1 MIESSMK
8 QGGSQK
14 PDDGALLAQRPDSAS
29 EVASAEANLAPS
41 AAGATPFMAQY
52 LEMKARHPDALLFFR
67 MGDFYE
73 LFFDDAVK
81 AAQSLDIAQTHR
93 GAHNG
98 QPIPMAGVPAHSAE
112 MYLSRLIRQ
121 GHRVAVCEQV
131 EDPAEARKRG
141 SKAVVRREIVRV
153 VTPGTITEEALLEA
167 RLANC
172 LAAIGVAGGGRE
184 AAVAL
189 ADVSTGRFEVFAV
202 AAADLADV
210 LGAAA
215 PGEVLVADGSAA
227 QADIA
232 RALAGLTITP
242 RPDARA
248 DARAGERLMKAAY
261 GVSTLDA
268 FGSFSRAELIA
279 CALLFDYLAL
289 TQAGSAARLDP
300 PKRTAPDAFL
310 AIDPATRASL
320 EIERSARGQRQGSL
334 IVCVDRTITAA
345 GARLLAARIGR
356 PLRDRAEIERR
367 LDGVSFFLDASERRD
382 FVREALKKSG
392 DLERARM
399 RLLLRRGGP
408 RDLAALAACVAVG
421 EQLAADLSAERG
433 GLPAEIADACA
444 ALNLA
449 DKPRLA
455 AFAADV
461 ARALSTD
468 LPVSPREGGF
478 VAQGFDPALDE
489 VRTLRE
495 DARGVIARLQAE
507 YAAQTD
513 IPGLRIK
520 HNNVLGYFIEVT
532 GRHGD
537 TLMKPPHAQ
546 TFIHRQTMANAA
558 RFATPALS
566 ELEARISRAEGE
578 AVGRELDI
586 FNRFVAEADAL
597 GAEIAGAAD
606 ALARLDVAAGNAEWA
621 SEASC
626 VRPELADGPVFA
638 AEGARH
644 PVVEAALRKTGEG
657 FTANDCKLD
666 AGGSD
671 GPRLQLITGPNMA
684 GKSTYLRQNVLLVVL
699 AQAGCFVPA
708 RKFRLG
714 LADRIYSRVGASD
727 DLSRGRS
734 TFMVEMIETA
744 AILNQAT
751 PNSIVILDEVGRG
764 TSTWDGLAIAW
775 AAVEHLHEVNRC
787 RALFATH
794 YHELTGLADTLGSCA
809 NASLRAQ
816 EWGGDLVFLHEV
828 KPGPADRSYGVAVA
842 RLAGLPAA
850 AVKRAEA
857 VLKRLESKDGA
868 KGLGGKRL
876 EELPLFAAFQ
886 QAEAPVAAEP
896 SEADR
901 ILADLD
907 PDTLTPKEA
916 LELVYRLKKAG
927 QPG

>member
-1 MIESSMK
+1 MSESSMK
-8 QGGSQK
+8 QGMAPK
-14 PDDGALLAQRPDSAS
+14 PDDAALLAQQPDSAS
-29 EVASAEANLAPS
+29 EVTQPEANLAPS
-41 AAGATPFMAQY
+41 AAGATPFMVQY

-93 GAHNG
+93 GMHNG

-131 EDPAEARKRG
+131 EDPAEAKKRG

-172 LAAIGVAGGGRE
+172 LAAIGLAGGGRE
-184 AAVAL
+184 AAMAL
-189 ADVSTGRFEVFAV
+189 ADVSTGRLEVFAV
-202 AAADLADV
+202 AATDLADV
-210 LGAAA
+210 LGAVA
-215 PGEVLVADGSAA
+215 PGEVLVADGSASHP
-227 QADIA
+227 DVA
-232 RALAGLTITP
+232 RALVGLTITP

-279 CALLFDYLAL
+279 ASLLFDYLAL
-289 TQAGSAARLDP
+289 TQAGGAARLDP

-334 IVCVDRTITAA
+334 IACVDRTITAA

-356 PLRDRAEIERR
+356 PLRDRGEIERR

-382 FVREALKKSG
+382 FVRGALKKAG

-399 RLLLRRGGP
+399 RLSLRRGGP
-408 RDLAALAACVAVG
+408 RDLAALAACLAVG
-421 EQLAADLSAERG
+421 EQLAADLSSESG

-444 ALNLA
+444 ALSLA
-449 DKPRLA
+449 DKPRVA

-461 ARALSTD
+461 ARALAPD
-468 LPVSPREGGF
+468 LPVSAREGGF
-478 VAQGFDPALDE
+478 VASGFDPALDE

-495 DARGVIARLQAE
+495 DARGVIARLQAD

-513 IPGLRIK
+513 IATLKIK
-520 HNNVLGYFIEVT
+520 HNNVLGFFIEVT
-532 GRHGD
+532 GKHGEA
-537 TLMKPPHAQ
+537 LMKPPHNA
-546 TFIHRQTMANAA
+546 TFVHRQTMANAA
-558 RFATPALS
+558 RFSTPELS

-578 AVGRELDI
+578 AVARELDI
-586 FNRFVAEADAL
+586 FNRFTAEADAL
-597 GAEIAGAAD
+597 GPELAAAAD
-606 ALARLDVAAGNAEWA
+606 ALARLDVAAGNADWA
-621 SEASC
+621 ADASC
-626 VRPELADGPVFA
+626 VRPQLVDAPVFEV
-638 AEGARH
+638 EGARH
-644 PVVEAALRKTGEG
+644 PVVEAALRKAGEG
-657 FTANDCKLD
+657 FTANDCTLD
-666 AGGSD
+666 ASGRD

-684 GKSTYLRQNVLLVVL
+684 GKSTYLRQNVLLAVL

-794 YHELTGLADTLGSCA
+794 YHELTGLADTLSACA

-842 RLAGLPAA
+842 KLAGLPTA

-857 VLKRLESKDGA
+857 VLKRLESKDA
-868 KGLGGKRL
+868 SGKRL
-876 EELPLFAAFQ
+876 EELPLFAAFAA
-886 QAEAPVAAEP
+886 AETPAAPVP

-901 ILADLD
+901 MLADLD

-916 LELVYRLKKAG
+916 LELVYRLKKSAK
-927 QPG
+927 PG